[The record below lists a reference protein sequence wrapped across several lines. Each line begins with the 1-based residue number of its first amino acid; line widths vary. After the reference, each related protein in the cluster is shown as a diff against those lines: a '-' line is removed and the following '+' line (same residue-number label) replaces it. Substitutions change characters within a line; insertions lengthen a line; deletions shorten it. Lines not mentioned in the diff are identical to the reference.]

1 MRIKTT
7 TTPAPTATTTTATE
21 PSNPGGLPPECLDPT
36 NRLYVPEE
44 LREHYV
50 HDPVEGMLALRS
62 DPHAARYLARR
73 VYRERLAADPDEW
86 ASVVDREM
94 KRLGHL
100 PPRHAREV
108 LAKLK
113 PESYQ
118 PDIAQG
124 DALERALTTA
134 DWTYGAHLRA
144 LEAATA
150 RHIRA
155 QKNQATRAT
164 VRASR
169 TCAICGELDPQTQ
182 PFAIGR
188 VGLKPVSQ
196 SGEFQACPPCARAL
210 QAALQERAAAEQV
223 DGRTRGELAAQWI
236 AKGGQDA

>member
-1 MRIKTT
+1 MMKIKTA
-7 TTPAPTATTTTATE
+7 TTPAPTSTTTPAE
-21 PSNPGGLPPECLDPT
+21 PFNPGGLPPEYLDRAS
-36 NRLYVPEE
+36 RLYVPEE

-62 DPHAARYLARR
+62 DPHAARYLARMI
-73 VYRERLAADPDEW
+73 YRQQLAADPDEW

-113 PESYQ
+113 PETYQ
-118 PDIAQG
+118 PDIAEG
-124 DALERALTTA
+124 DALERSLTTA

-150 RHIRA
+150 RHRRA
-155 QKNQATRAT
+155 RKNQATREK
-164 VRASR
+164 VRAAR
-169 TCAICGELDPQTQ
+169 TCHVCGELDAQTR
-182 PFAIGR
+182 PYAIGR
-188 VGLKPVSQ
+188 MGVRAVSA
-196 SGEFQACPPCARAL
+196 SGSLQACPPCARAL

-223 DGRTRGELAAQWI
+223 DGRTRADLAASWL
-236 AKGGQDA
+236 AKGDSNA